1 MLKMFAIL
9 MTSILIAC
17 GDKEDDTA
25 AEETEVV
32 DTADEAPEDTGGAE
46 EPEEE
51 EGETGTEE

>member
-1 MLKMFAIL
+1 MFMIL

>member
-1 MLKMFAIL
+1 MLNMFMIL

-17 GDKEDDTA
+17 GDKDDDTA
-25 AEETEVV
+25 VEETEVV
-32 DTADEAPEDTGGAE
+32 DTADEAPEDTGAAE

>member
-1 MLKMFAIL
+1 MLNMFMIL

-25 AEETEVV
+25 VEETEVV
-32 DTADEAPEDTGGAE
+32 DTADEAPEDTGDAE